1 MTCLEITHQSS
12 CLEIT
17 FCQHHSLRIT
27 LGLVLSPHPS
37 LLWIHGVEK
46 SAKCLIWIFTNF
58 VKNMIFHAQKLQD
71 LFSYDLDDFRGF
83 ARNVVKWD
91 ILLEFSTT
99 AFLPIVQQFDV
110 LFDFSAKRDKKIFEN
125 PFGGFSQS
133 LS

>member
-1 MTCLEITHQSS
+1 
-12 CLEIT
+12 
-17 FCQHHSLRIT
+17 
-27 LGLVLSPHPS
+27 
-37 LLWIHGVEK
+37 
-46 SAKCLIWIFTNF
+46 
-58 VKNMIFHAQKLQD
+58 MIFHAQKLQD